1 MIRPAHL
8 RRLFV
13 FAILTGLAMAGLCVR
28 LYVLQVVRH
37 DHYKEIV
44 GDNTQRTFL
53 KQPRRGDILDAD
65 GHVLATSLPVKRVLA
80 DPSLIQPYQVEVA
93 RVVAPLLS
101 MSEADLLHALR
112 PLRTNETGV
121 VFTNKFVDLKRK
133 VTHEQWLQVTQAI
146 AGITFD
152 LDEAKLDKKEKMF
165 FRNLRRKGIY
175 ADDDFQR
182 IYPSGRLASHVLGYV
197 QEAERV
203 LTNSTKRVA
212 TVEMNGIYGTEHW
225 LDAKL
230 KGTRGWR
237 VTETDR
243 RQREIVVF
251 REQDVE
257 ARPGLNVT
265 LTIDM
270 FIQNVVEEQL
280 AEAMKKFNAKSVC
293 GIVVRPRTGE
303 ILALANLPDF
313 DPNFPGKSDDLARKN
328 RAIADMHEPGST
340 FKIVVVS
347 AALNE
352 QMVTPNDVFFCEN
365 GRWMFKGK
373 PLHDHD
379 HGYGNLTVEGIITK
393 SSNIGSAKIAVY
405 RLGEE
410 KLFDYMTRFGF
421 GQPTGITLDG
431 EIRGWVKPW
440 QKWDGLAISR
450 IPMGHAITTTPLQMV
465 MAMSAIANE
474 GRLMRPM
481 LIDSLRG
488 PDGEVFA
495 KFQPQVVR
503 QAVSPRA
510 AKQMVSALKT
520 VAAKGGT
527 APQAALEHYT
537 VAGKTGTAQ
546 VPGGPAGYLPHKYVS
561 SFIGFFPA
569 DNPEVCISV
578 LLEEPD
584 IKKGY
589 YGGSTA
595 APYFKAIGEQV
606 ANYLKIKPDRNDS
619 LGETLVGGTNA
630 APANGVAAR
639 RP

>member
-1 MIRPAHL
+1 VIRPTHL
-8 RRLFV
+8 RRLLV
-13 FAILTGLAMAGLCVR
+13 FAILAGVAFVGLGVR
-28 LYVLQVVRH
+28 LYVVQVVRH
-37 DHYKEIV
+37 DRYKNIV
-44 GDNTQRTFL
+44 GDNTQRVFL

-80 DPSLIQPYQVEVA
+80 DPSLIHPYQAEVA
-93 RVVAPLLS
+93 RAIAPLVS
-101 MSEADLLHALR
+101 MNEPDLVYALR
-112 PLRTNETGV
+112 LLRTNDAGV
-121 VFTNKFVDLKRK
+121 VYTNKFSDLKRK
-133 VTHEQWLQVTQAI
+133 VTHDQWLQITQAV
-146 AGITFD
+146 AQLDFNV
-152 LDEAKLDKKEKMF
+152 DEAGLKRTERAFL
-165 FRNLRRKGIY
+165 RNLRRKGIY
-175 ADDDFQR
+175 AEDDFQR

-197 QEAERV
+197 QEVERLFTNTTMRASTAEMIGV
-203 LTNSTKRVA
+203 Y
-212 TVEMNGIYGTEHW
+212 GIEHW
-225 LDAKL
+225 LDGKL
-230 KGTRGWR
+230 KGTGGWR

-251 REQDVE
+251 RGQDVE
-257 ARPGLNVT
+257 PRPGLNAV

-280 AEAMKKFNAKSVC
+280 AEAMRKFNTKSVC

-303 ILALANLPDF
+303 ILAMASLPDF
-313 DPNFPGKSDDLARKN
+313 DPNAPGKSDDLARKN
-328 RAIADMHEPGST
+328 RVIADMHEPGST

-347 AALNE
+347 AALSE
-352 QMVTPNDVFFCEN
+352 QSVAPNDVFFCEN
-365 GRWMFKGK
+365 GRWMFKGR

-410 KLFDYMTRFGF
+410 KLHDYMTRFGF

-440 QKWDGLAISR
+440 QKWDGLAVSR
-450 IPMGHAITTTPLQMV
+450 IPMGHAITTTPLQMA

-495 KFQPQVVR
+495 KFQPQTVR

-510 AKQMVSALKT
+510 ARQMVAALKT
-520 VAAKGGT
+520 VTGKDGT
-527 APQAALEHYT
+527 APKAALEHYT

-546 VPGGPAGYLPHKYVS
+546 VPGGKAGYLPQKYVS

-569 DNPEVCISV
+569 DDPEVCISV

-589 YGGSTA
+589 YGGQTA
-595 APYFKAIGEQV
+595 APYFKAIAEQV

-619 LGETLVGGTNA
+619 LNGTLVGNTNA
-630 APANGVAAR
+630 APANAVAAR
-639 RP
+639 RQ

>member
-1 MIRPAHL
+1 VIRPAHL
-8 RRLFV
+8 RRLLV
-13 FAILTGLAMAGLCVR
+13 FAILTGMAMAGLCVR

-65 GHVLATSLPVKRVLA
+65 GHMLATSLPVKRVLA
-80 DPSLIQPYQVEVA
+80 DPSLIQPYQAEVA
-93 RVVAPLLS
+93 RAVAPLLS
-101 MSEADLLHALR
+101 MSEAELLHALR
-112 PLRTNETGV
+112 PLRTNELGV
-121 VFTNKFVDLKRK
+121 VHTNKFVDLKRK
-133 VTHEQWLQVTQAI
+133 VTHDQWMQVTQAI
-146 AGITFD
+146 AEVSFNV
-152 LDEAKLDKKEKMF
+152 DETLLARKERMF

-175 ADDDFQR
+175 AEDDFQR

-203 LTNSTKRVA
+203 LTNSAARVS
-212 TVEMNGIYGTEHW
+212 TVEMNGIYGIEHW
-225 LDAKL
+225 LDSKL
-230 KGTRGWR
+230 RGTRGWR

-257 ARPGLNVT
+257 PRPGLNVT

-280 AEAMKKFNAKSVC
+280 AEAMKKFNTKSVC

-303 ILALANLPDF
+303 ILALASLPDF
-313 DPNFPGKSDDLARKN
+313 DPNLPGQSDDLSRKN

-352 QMVTPNDVFFCEN
+352 QTVTPNDVFFCEN
-365 GRWMFKGK
+365 GRWMFKGR

-379 HGYGNLTVEGIITK
+379 NGYGNLTVEGIITK

-440 QKWDGLAISR
+440 QKWDGLAVSR

-488 PDGEVFA
+488 PDGEIFA
-495 KFQPQVVR
+495 KFHPQVVR

-520 VAAKGGT
+520 VTGKDGT
-527 APQAALEHYT
+527 AQKAALDHYT

-546 VPGGPAGYLPHKYVS
+546 VPGGKAGYLPHKYVS

-589 YGGSTA
+589 YGGQTA
-595 APYFKAIGEQV
+595 APYFKAIAEQV

-619 LGETLVGGTNA
+619 LGETLLGGTNSA
-630 APANGVAAR
+630 HANGVAAR
-639 RP
+639 SR